1 MRVQR
6 REMAARPRRDPS
18 AECRKFKRLR
28 KMTNRKS
35 VRLQLRVERGTIHPG
50 LNSCG
55 ARDPVHFHDLV
66 QMHQIDR
73 DRAAITVALG
83 WFDSADHARA
93 AAVWNRCNLRAVAPF
108 EHRSQF
114 FLIARKRNDVDRIRI
129 VTPKRPPEIAR
140 SLAVGV
146 AGAIVDAGRADRFER
161 RRWFHA
167 RRAQIQLAFL
177 WRRRELDRP
186 QAKSLGDSLGHM
198 LLLFGSRPLILVA
211 PSPELSPAI
220 LRHRID
226 PRDAS
231 SLLTGA
237 ILRPPRPRGQTLGRL
252 RVRLGISS
260 GNSRASVTRPLK
272 SPACR

>member
-6 REMAARPRRDPS
+6 REMPTRPRRDPS
-18 AECRKFKRLR
+18 AERRKFKRLR

-35 VRLQLRVERGTIHPG
+35 VRLQLRGERGTIHPG
-50 LNSCG
+50 RNSCR
-55 ARDPVHFHDLV
+55 ARDPVHSHDSV
-66 QMHQIDR
+66 QTRHIDR
-73 DRAAITVALG
+73 ARPAITVALG
-83 WFDSADHARA
+83 WFASAAHARA
-93 AAVWNRCNLRAVAPF
+93 AAVWHRCNLRAVAPF

-114 FLIARKRNDVDRIRI
+114 FLIARKRDDVDRIRI

-146 AGAIVDAGRADRFER
+146 AGAIVDAGRANRFER
-161 RRWFHA
+161 RRWFHPRHA
-167 RRAQIQLAFL
+167 EIQLAFL

-231 SLLTGA
+231 SLLTAA
-237 ILRPPRPRGQTLGRL
+237 ILRPPRPRGQTANKIGR
-252 RVRLGISS
+252 
-260 GNSRASVTRPLK
+260 AH
-272 SPACR
+272 